1 MNLGFEIATHTR
13 MEGHS
18 GSSHKY
24 LQVWCS
30 VLTVAMVVMAAFL
43 ISVKQK
49 STGEEVSTVKP
60 DNASPINPTVNS
72 IVAPFGSIRSTRSF
86 IQLIKDPLKDSWKD
100 SPPSSRSSSLF
111 LRNDSIHFKESST
124 YFIYA
129 QVHFRDLGKRQN
141 QTKFV
146 SLQRNPTNGRGLLVL
161 VQGTF
166 PETTVSSVWLAKIV
180 SLSEGDSISLNV
192 TAEFGTDSQLTFWGA
207 IRLS

>member
-129 QVHFRDLGKRQN
+129 Q
-141 QTKFV
+141 
-146 SLQRNPTNGRGLLVL
+146 
-161 VQGTF
+161 GTF